1 MASSWEK
8 FEGIIKS
15 QMRIIYSDTVVELGM
30 NPKNLGEIDDADGF
44 ARITGPCGDTM
55 SMWLKIEGDRI
66 VNTGFTTNGCT
77 TLLASASMATIIAK
91 GSRIADALKVRQQEI
106 LDALGG
112 LPEESRH
119 CALLAANTLKAAIE
133 DYLGRQEYDGMKNAS

>member
-1 MASSWEK
+1 MASPWEK
-8 FEGIIKS
+8 FEEIIKS
-15 QMRIIYSDTVVELGM
+15 QMRTVYSDTVVELGM

-77 TLLASASMATIIAK
+77 TSLASASMATIISK
-91 GSRIADALKVRQQEI
+91 GSCIADALKVRQQEI

-133 DYLGRQEYDGMKNAS
+133 DYLERQEYDGMKNAS